1 VWACSAHPH
10 LALAR
15 TAQCFQ
21 GRVNAR
27 QRAQIV
33 LLAADGAATREI
45 SWQVGCTIG
54 TASKWRVRYAW
65 DRLRSRRRLASGV
78 PSRSMARREATPIA
92 GIPLIPTLNHD
103 SGSRDGGY

>member
-65 DRLRSRRRLASGV
+65 DRLTEPSEVGERGAKPKYGEARSDTDRGDPSHPHLESRLRLS
-78 PSRSMARREATPIA
+78 
-92 GIPLIPTLNHD
+92 
-103 SGSRDGGY
+103 